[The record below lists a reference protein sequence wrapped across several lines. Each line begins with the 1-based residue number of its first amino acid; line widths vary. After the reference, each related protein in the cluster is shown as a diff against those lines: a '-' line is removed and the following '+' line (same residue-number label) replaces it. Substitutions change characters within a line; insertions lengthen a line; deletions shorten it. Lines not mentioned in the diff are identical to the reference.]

1 MLPHS
6 SELGERGLCHLGP
19 KSCACA
25 AMIRLDEY
33 CQASVAVADD
43 WEDWEDESFQPKLE
57 TATNGQT
64 KGQAALAVA
73 KEPDVSKFAGEDEE
87 DEAPPS
93 WEKSIPKP
101 QQVCC
106 CHAGE
111 ELCPERG
118 TPSPTNSSVQSTPAT
133 CSSTGVAGLVDSW
146 L

>member
-1 MLPHS
+1 MSDIFNLS
-6 SELGERGLCHLGP
+6 
-19 KSCACA
+19 A
-25 AMIRLDEY
+25 
-33 CQASVAVADD
+33 AVADD

-73 KEPDVSKFAGEDEE
+73 KEPDNSKFAGEDEE

-106 CHAGE
+106 CHAGKA
-111 ELCPERG
+111 LRPERG
-118 TPSPTNSSVQSTPAT
+118 TSSPTNSFVQSAP
-133 CSSTGVAGLVDSW
+133 CNM
-146 L
+146 

>member
-1 MLPHS
+1 MN
-6 SELGERGLCHLGP
+6 ELKL
-19 KSCACA
+19 SA
-25 AMIRLDEY
+25 
-33 CQASVAVADD
+33 AVADD

-73 KEPDVSKFAGEDEE
+73 KEPDDTKFAGEDEE

-106 CHAGE
+106 RHAAATRSSLPYTL
-111 ELCPERG
+111 LCP
-118 TPSPTNSSVQSTPAT
+118 VQIMQRA
-133 CSSTGVAGLVDSW
+133 
-146 L
+146 